1 MGQIDEMTGLF
12 SGFRKSMPTLPH
24 SAHPKKVQYRNY
36 WVQEAAHS
44 LPIPASVRFAS
55 GTPEGVLIL
64 GVQGSY
70 FPTMIFSWGPQLMYV
85 EPDASFDSAVMA
97 HARNRVF
104 EGQDDKD
111 NFCPICEQRVKL
123 YRRKLHTEMALFLI
137 KLVKA
142 YQKEPRWYST
152 RELLPAT
159 SKAATDGAY
168 LTRWGLVEKMPSM
181 NSAGGKAGMYQPTLK
196 GIEFA
201 QGKTTVPS
209 HVHIICGKTA
219 GFSETPVFIEN
230 CLCKKFNYA
239 ELMFG

>member
-1 MGQIDEMTGLF
+1 MSQVDEMTGLF
-12 SGFRKSMPTLPH
+12 SGFRKTMPTIPH
-24 SAHPKKVQYRNY
+24 PAKVQYRNY

-44 LPIPASVRFAS
+44 LPIPASVRFAN
-55 GTPEGVLIL
+55 GNPDGVMIL

-70 FPTMIFSWGPQLMYV
+70 FPTMIFSWGPQVVYTEL
-85 EPDASFDSAVMA
+85 DASFDDVALA
-97 HARNRVF
+97 HARRRVF
-104 EGQDDKD
+104 DGQDEKN
-111 NFCPICEQRVKL
+111 NFCPVCEQRVKL

-181 NSAGGKAGMYQPTLK
+181 NSAGGKAGMYQPTQK
-196 GIEFA
+196 GIDFA
-201 QGKTTVPS
+201 QGKSMVAS
-209 HVHIICGKTA
+209 HVHIICGKTV
-219 GFSETPVFIEN
+219 GFSETPTFIEN
-230 CLCKKFNYA
+230 CLGRKFNYA